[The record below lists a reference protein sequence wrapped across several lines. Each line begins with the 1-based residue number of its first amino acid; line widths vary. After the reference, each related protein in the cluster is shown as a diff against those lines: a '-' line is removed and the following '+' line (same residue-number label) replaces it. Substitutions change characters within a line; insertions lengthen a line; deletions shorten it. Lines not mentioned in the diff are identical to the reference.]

1 MEQMVD
7 QVRLRD
13 SMNLYAADKLLE
25 AAEKILET
33 IDPVLVN
40 EFIRAADGEVVPA
53 RARVHAISI
62 SNEEY
67 LALHEAAESYRRGRK
82 R

>member
-1 MEQMVD
+1 
-7 QVRLRD
+7 
-13 SMNLYAADKLLE
+13 MNLYAADKLLE

-33 IDPVLVN
+33 HDPALIN
-40 EFIRAADGEVVPA
+40 EIIRTAEGEVVPA
-53 RARVHAISI
+53 RARLRAIAI

-67 LALHEAAESYRRGRK
+67 LALADAAESYRRGRK